1 MNQNKWDL
9 RFLDLCKLVAS
20 WSKDP
25 STKVGSVIV
34 DSDNRIVSLGYNG
47 FPKGVLDNQDRY
59 ENRDIKYKYV
69 VHAERNA
76 IIFARQNIKNCSIYT
91 WPMMPCA
98 ACAGII
104 IQSGIKKVVSI
115 ENNNERWLEEF
126 SVSANMFKEANVDL
140 EIKKGF

>member
-1 MNQNKWDL
+1 M
-9 RFLDLCKLVAS
+9 DLCKLVAS

-34 DSDNRIVSLGYNG
+34 DADNRIVSLGYNG
-47 FPKGVLDNQDRY
+47 FPKGVLDSQDRY
-59 ENRDIKYKYV
+59 ENRDVKYKYV

-76 IIFARQNIKNCSIYT
+76 IIFARQNIRDCSIYT

-104 IQSGIKKVVSI
+104 IQSGIRKVISI
-115 ENNNERWLEEF
+115 ENNNERWLDEF
-126 SVSANMFKEANVDL
+126 SVSANMFKEAKVDL